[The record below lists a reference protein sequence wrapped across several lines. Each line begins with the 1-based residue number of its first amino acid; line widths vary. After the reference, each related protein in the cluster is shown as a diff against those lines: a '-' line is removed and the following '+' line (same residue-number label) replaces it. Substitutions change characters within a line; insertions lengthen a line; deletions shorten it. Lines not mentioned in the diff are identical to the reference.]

1 MLDVKINTQPDDET
15 CGPTCLHAIYRFHG
29 DSISLEEVIKG
40 VSRLRNGGTLAALLG
55 IHALKRK
62 YQALIYVYNLD
73 LFDPSWFHPNALSK
87 EELILR
93 LKNQLRYKKTK
104 RMKEATE
111 AFVDFLKLGGELV
124 FRDLNASMLKE
135 HFDEKVPILAGLS
148 ATYLYQSPRERDIGK
163 GRMQFDDLRGEPS
176 GHFVVLSGYDEQ
188 NRRIVVADPHKQNP
202 LSSDNYYRV
211 NSGRLMSAIM
221 LGALTFDA
229 NLLVIQPKKTNE

>member
-15 CGPTCLHAIYRFHG
+15 CGPTCLHAIYRFYG
-29 DSISLEEVIKG
+29 DNISPEEVIKG
-40 VSRLRNGGTLAALLG
+40 VGRLRNGGTLAALLG
-55 IHALKRK
+55 THALKQK
-62 YQALIYVYNLD
+62 YSAMIYVYNLD
-73 LFDPSWFHPNALSK
+73 LFDPSWFHPHKLNND
-87 EELILR
+87 ELILR

-104 RMKEATE
+104 RMKEATH
-111 AFVDFLKLGGELV
+111 AFIDFLKLGGELV

-135 HFDEKVPILAGLS
+135 HFDEKTPILAGLS
-148 ATYLYQSPRERDIGK
+148 ATYLYQSPRERTLKK
-163 GRMQFDDLRGEPS
+163 GQMMFDDLRGEPC

-229 NLLVIQPKKTNE
+229 NLLVIQPKKSNA